1 MIKTPLKQTSKSPKT
16 LIVFSVLMMM
26 SFFMVTCAV
35 FPKFDNFSFKLAVV
49 ISFFMAAVFGTLAWQ
64 LDPGYLRKDKSNFEF
79 MTLLELFEP
88 NCLCPECE
96 VIRTSRSRHCNV
108 CKKCV
113 DRFDHHCP
121 WINNCVGVR

>member
-1 MIKTPLKQTSKSPKT
+1 MIKTPLRKSSKSPKT
-16 LIVFSVLMMM
+16 LIVFALLMIA
-26 SFFMVTCAV
+26 SFFMVTCSI
-35 FPKFDNFSFKLAVV
+35 FPRFDNYNLKLTVLASFLVTAL
-49 ISFFMAAVFGTLAWQ
+49 FGTFAWS
-64 LDPGYLRKDKSNFEF
+64 LNPGYLRKDKSNFEF
-79 MTLLELFEP
+79 MMLLETFEP

-96 VIRTSRSRHCNV
+96 VIRTPRSRHCNV